1 MSPGGPT
8 PDRPLTESLM
18 STRLKFLTSTVGTKI
33 LIAVTGLA
41 LFLFLCGHLAGN
53 LLLFAGP
60 EAFNGYSHKLISNPF
75 IYVVEAG
82 LVAIF
87 LLHVFN
93 AVTNWWSNR
102 GARTT
107 GYQVK
112 EWAGHTS
119 RKSVASTTM
128 IVTGVATFVFV
139 VLHLKTFKYGPWYE
153 TPEGIRDLYTLTIEI
168 FRSPLYVAGYV
179 VCMGLIFLHLRH
191 GLSSTMQTLGVNHP
205 RYNRYILMAGTLL
218 AVVIGLGFA
227 IIPVAIFFGGGRS

>member
-1 MSPGGPT
+1 
-8 PDRPLTESLM
+8 M

-33 LIAVTGLA
+33 LIAATGLA

-60 EAFNGYSHKLISNPF
+60 DAFNHYSHALISNPL
-75 IYVVEAG
+75 IYAVEAG
-82 LVAIF
+82 LVGIF

-107 GYQVK
+107 RYEMK

-119 RKSVASTTM
+119 RKSLASTTM
-128 IVTGVATFVFV
+128 IVTGVVTFVFV

-153 TPEGIRDLYTLTIEI
+153 TPDGMRDLYTLTIEI

-191 GLSSTMQTLGVNHP
+191 GLASTMQTLGVNHP
-205 RYNRYILMAGTLL
+205 RYNRYILMAGTWL
-218 AVVIGLGFA
+218 AVIIGLGFA
-227 IIPVAIFFGGGRS
+227 IIPVAIYFGGGRS